1 MRGLLGLLTP
11 APVSV
16 HIASNLGGEATMALL
31 GKGALAIWHDPA
43 PEIERDYNEWH
54 SKEHMYE
61 RVGVPGFRR
70 GQRGVAISGAPRYFN
85 LYEVEDL
92 ATLTSKAYLDRLNDP
107 TPWTRR
113 VVPHM
118 HNNSRT
124 LCRVTASFGAA
135 VPAFWTMIL
144 LSPAP
149 AGEENLRSWLADES
163 LPALLARPGVLGA
176 HLIEGER
183 TASGTDTAEKRLRS
197 GGTEFVDWVILVG
210 GYDSETLAVVGS
222 DRLSES
228 TLAARGAASSR
239 VRGIYQFVHCVAE
252 ADLPAS
258 PTM

>member
-1 MRGLLGLLTP
+1 
-11 APVSV
+11 
-16 HIASNLGGEATMALL
+16 MALL

-43 PEIERDYNEWH
+43 PEIESDYNEWH

-61 RVGVPGFRR
+61 RVGVPGFQR
-70 GQRGVAISGAPRYFN
+70 GQRGVAIAGAPRYFN
-85 LYEVEDL
+85 LYEVDDL

-135 VPAFWTMIL
+135 VPALWTMIL
-144 LSPAP
+144 ASPASG
-149 AGEENLRSWLADES
+149 GEQRLRSWLAQS
-163 LPALLARPGVLGA
+163 ALPELLDRPGVLGA

-197 GGTEFVDWVILVG
+197 GGTEFVEWVILVG
-210 GYDSETLAVVGS
+210 GYDGEALAKVGA
-222 DRLSES
+222 DVLSEGN
-228 TLAARGAASSR
+228 LAAEGAATSR
-239 VRGIYQFVHCVAE
+239 IRGIYRFVHCVSK
-252 ADLPAS
+252 ADLPAGS
-258 PTM
+258 AATGRI